1 MATTKK
7 VNRSST
13 KAKPKVN
20 VARTKKSSIATKSL
34 NSTKLANDSATSSTS
49 KVENIALIQSETE
62 STSKTQSSV
71 NESETVVKSEPQP
84 SHNTVEKTTITPTDA
99 NASKEEQSL
108 ASNMEIFKMQNF
120 EIPFAVREVAEKS
133 IEQARA
139 TYDKVKSAA
148 EAATSVF
155 EDSAESSRKHVVKIN
170 EKVLDAA
177 KANTGSTFEF
187 CKDVIA
193 VKSLSEVMELQSD
206 FAQKQFAAFSKQ
218 GKELQDLS
226 SKFATEFTAP
236 AKEAFDKVFGA
247 VQAS

>member
-148 EAATSVF
+148 AKQQLVSLKIQLSLHVSTSLKLTKKFWMLQKRTLVQHLN
-155 EDSAESSRKHVVKIN
+155 SAK
-170 EKVLDAA
+170 
-177 KANTGSTFEF
+177 
-187 CKDVIA
+187 
-193 VKSLSEVMELQSD
+193 M
-206 FAQKQFAAFSKQ
+206 
-218 GKELQDLS
+218 
-226 SKFATEFTAP
+226 
-236 AKEAFDKVFGA
+236 
-247 VQAS
+247 